1 MTVVDASLGN
11 YDLKIYESIRDPYT
25 RLFGE
30 LLIIIVVLCFN
41 ILLLNLIIAVLANT
55 YSIFDARSNGLYLAK
70 ILSSR
75 SELNYD
81 PSLGAFLLAMPI
93 INLI

>member
-1 MTVVDASLGN
+1 MTVIDASLGN
-11 YDLKIYESIRDPYT
+11 YDLTVYQSIRDPYT
-25 RLFGE
+25 KLFGE
-30 LLIIIVVLCFN
+30 LLIIIVVVIFN
-41 ILLLNLIIAVLANT
+41 ILLMNLIIAILANT

-81 PSLGAFLLAMPI
+81 
-93 INLI
+93 

>member
-1 MTVVDASLGN
+1 MVDASLGN
-11 YDLKIYESIRDPYT
+11 YDMTVYKAIRDPYT

-30 LLIIIVVLCFN
+30 LLIMIVVVIFN
-41 ILLLNLIIAVLANT
+41 ILLMNFIIAILANT

-75 SELNYD
+75 AELNYD
-81 PSLGAFLLAMPI
+81 QSLGAFLLSMPI
-93 INLI
+93 INLT